1 LKPKKKILLFIDWY
15 LPGFKAG
22 GPITSC
28 ANLVGHLSNHYDFY
42 IVTRNTDYCET
53 EPYEFIRS
61 DVWNNQKDGSS
72 VYYVSDTN
80 LNFSFFKKLVKSTE
94 FDVMYV
100 NGIYSK
106 YFSIYPLLIS
116 KSMGK
121 HVLVSARGMLA
132 SSAIGVK
139 FYKKR
144 LFLFLASLLKL
155 YRGIE
160 FHATNEKEKQ
170 DIYNLVGKNAKVK
183 IAPNLHKVNL
193 NCPTSSTEKV
203 KGVISLI
210 SIARISPEKNL
221 YQLLEIL
228 MKQTANITL
237 DIYGTLYDLK
247 YWHECQVLISKMPNN
262 IKISYRGTIHPNSIE
277 ETIKKYHF
285 LTLLSFGE
293 NFGHVVLESFMAARP
308 VIISDQTPWKNLN
321 EKVLGWDLDLK
332 RNDEIN
338 NAIGEAAQMDQKDF
352 DKYVES
358 SIKFAKSIIEDETIV
373 KQSVDLFGDYGD

>member
-1 LKPKKKILLFIDWY
+1 MKPKKKILLFIDWY

-28 ANLVGHLSNHYDFY
+28 ANLVGHLSNYYDFY
-42 IVTRNTDYCET
+42 IVTRNTDYCEK
-53 EPYEFIRS
+53 EPYEFIKPN
-61 DVWNNQKDGSS
+61 VWNNQKDGSS
-72 VYYVSDTN
+72 VYYVSDSN
-80 LNFSFFKKLVKSTE
+80 LNFSFLKKLVKSIE
-94 FDVMYV
+94 FDIMYV

-116 KSMGK
+116 KGMGK

-132 SSAIGVK
+132 GSAIGIK

-155 YRGIE
+155 YREAE
-160 FHATNEKEKQ
+160 FHATNEDEKQ
-170 DIYNLVGKNAKVK
+170 DIYNSIGKNANVK

-193 NCPTSSTEKV
+193 NIPTSSTEKV
-203 KGVISLI
+203 KDVLSLI

-237 DIYGTLYDLK
+237 DIYGTLYNLK
-247 YWHECQVLISKMPNN
+247 YWQECQVLISKMPNN
-262 IKISYRGTIHPNSIE
+262 IKISYRGTIHPKSIE

-332 RNDEIN
+332 RKGEIN
-338 NAIGEAAQMDQKDF
+338 NTISEAAQMNQKDF
-352 DKYVES
+352 DKYVAS
-358 SIKFAKSIIEDETIV
+358 CSKFSKSIIEDETIV
-373 KQSVDLFGDYGD
+373 KQSVDLFGN